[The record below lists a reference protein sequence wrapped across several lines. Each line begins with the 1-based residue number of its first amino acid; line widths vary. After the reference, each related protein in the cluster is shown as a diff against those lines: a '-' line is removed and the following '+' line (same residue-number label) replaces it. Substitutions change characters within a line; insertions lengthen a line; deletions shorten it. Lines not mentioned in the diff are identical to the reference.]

1 MKGLDVLGA
10 FLGGA
15 LVGATIGVL
24 FAPQRGER
32 TRELIAKK
40 LREKGVKLSKTDLDE
55 LVDDIATELK
65 DIAD

>member
-15 LVGATIGVL
+15 LVGAAIGVL

-40 LREKGVKLSKTDLDE
+40 LREKGIKLSKTDLDE

>member
-15 LVGATIGVL
+15 LVGAALGIL
-24 FAPQRGER
+24 FAPQKGEN

-40 LREKGVKLSKTDLDE
+40 LREKGIKLSRTDLDE

>member
-15 LVGATIGVL
+15 LVGAALGVL
-24 FAPQRGER
+24 FAPQKGER

-40 LREKGVKLSKTDLDE
+40 LREKGIKLSKADFDE
-55 LVDDIATELK
+55 LVDDITSELK

>member
-15 LVGATIGVL
+15 LVGAAIGVL

-65 DIAD
+65 DIVD

>member
-15 LVGATIGVL
+15 LVGAAIGVL